1 MRKHKII
8 STAICI
14 IAVFA
19 CALAVYAICEG
30 RRVVNTSYTF
40 ESDRVPEQFDGF
52 KIALITDFHN
62 CNNYAE
68 VAEKVYNTS
77 PDIICI
83 AGDLVSM
90 NTSDYSNTK
99 NLIGRLMNIAQVYYS
114 YGNHEYYNATYHECD
129 EPPVKEG
136 AGMRSRI
143 LQSQYPIK
151 YSDLVEKYAAEYKL
165 DKSLVYAVIRTESK
179 FDQYAVSV
187 TNARGLMQVQSET
200 GGDCAAELKIK
211 DYSSDMLFEPDI
223 NIRIGCYY
231 LSKLMKLYNND
242 VKKSV
247 AAYNA
252 GLGNVDKWLKNSEYA
267 DGKGGLK
274 DIPFPETKNY
284 VDGVVKAQKI
294 YKELYFTAE

>member
-8 STAICI
+8 ITAICI

-129 EPPVKEG
+129 EPPVKEELEGSGVIFLNNSIRTIKKGG
-136 AGMRSRI
+136 AMINLIGYGDSIHADGDGAFWQHAEPFMNEIS
-143 LQSQYPIK
+143 QSIDKNVLSVLLLHRAQYFEEVAQYPFDLVLGGHMHGGQVGIKPIQSLILKKHVLTDK
-151 YSDLVEKYAAEYKL
+151 YSKGAYFENGHELII
-165 DKSLVYAVIRTESK
+165 SSGC
-179 FDQYAVSV
+179 
-187 TNARGLMQVQSET
+187 TNNDG
-200 GGDCAAELKIK
+200 
-211 DYSSDMLFEPDI
+211 
-223 NIRIGCYY
+223 IRIFNPPEVV
-231 LSKLMKLYNND
+231 SI
-242 VKKSV
+242 V
-247 AAYNA
+247 
-252 GLGNVDKWLKNSEYA
+252 LKR
-267 DGKGGLK
+267 
-274 DIPFPETKNY
+274 
-284 VDGVVKAQKI
+284 
-294 YKELYFTAE
+294 AEQ

>member
-8 STAICI
+8 IGAICI

-19 CALAVYAICEG
+19 CALAVYVICEG

-99 NLIGRLMNIAQVYYS
+99 KLIGRLMNIAQVYYS

-129 EPPVKEG
+129 EPPVKEELEGSGVIFLNNSIRTIKKGG
-136 AGMRSRI
+136 AMINLIGYGDSIHADGDGAFWQHAEPFMNEISRSIDKNVLSVLLLHRA
-143 LQSQYPIK
+143 QYFDEVAQYPFDLVLGGHMHGGQVGIKPIQSLILKKHVLTDK
-151 YSDLVEKYAAEYKL
+151 YSKGAYFENGHELII
-165 DKSLVYAVIRTESK
+165 SSGC
-179 FDQYAVSV
+179 
-187 TNARGLMQVQSET
+187 TNNDG
-200 GGDCAAELKIK
+200 
-211 DYSSDMLFEPDI
+211 
-223 NIRIGCYY
+223 IRIFNPPEVV
-231 LSKLMKLYNND
+231 SI
-242 VKKSV
+242 V
-247 AAYNA
+247 
-252 GLGNVDKWLKNSEYA
+252 LKR
-267 DGKGGLK
+267 
-274 DIPFPETKNY
+274 
-284 VDGVVKAQKI
+284 
-294 YKELYFTAE
+294 AEQ

>member
-8 STAICI
+8 IGAICI

-68 VAEKVYNTS
+68 VVEKVYNTS

-129 EPPVKEG
+129 EPPVKEELEGSGVIFLNNSIRTIKKGG
-136 AGMRSRI
+136 AMINLIGYGDSIHADGDGAFWQHAEPFMNEIS
-143 LQSQYPIK
+143 QSIDKNVLSVLLMHRAQYFDEVAQYPFDLVLGGHMHGGQVGIKPIQSLILKKHVLTDK
-151 YSDLVEKYAAEYKL
+151 YSKGAYFENGHELII
-165 DKSLVYAVIRTESK
+165 SSGC
-179 FDQYAVSV
+179 
-187 TNARGLMQVQSET
+187 TNNDG
-200 GGDCAAELKIK
+200 
-211 DYSSDMLFEPDI
+211 
-223 NIRIGCYY
+223 IRIFNPPEVV
-231 LSKLMKLYNND
+231 SI
-242 VKKSV
+242 V
-247 AAYNA
+247 
-252 GLGNVDKWLKNSEYA
+252 LKR
-267 DGKGGLK
+267 
-274 DIPFPETKNY
+274 
-284 VDGVVKAQKI
+284 
-294 YKELYFTAE
+294 AEQ

>member
-8 STAICI
+8 ITAICI

-129 EPPVKEG
+129 EPPVKEELEGSGVIFLNNSIRTIKKGG
-136 AGMRSRI
+136 AMINLIGYGDSIHADGDGAFWQHAEPFMNEIS
-143 LQSQYPIK
+143 QSIDKNVLSVLLLHRAQYFDEVAQYPFDLVLGGHMHGGQVGIKPIQSLILKKHVLTDK
-151 YSDLVEKYAAEYKL
+151 YSKGAYFENGHELII
-165 DKSLVYAVIRTESK
+165 SSGC
-179 FDQYAVSV
+179 
-187 TNARGLMQVQSET
+187 TNNDG
-200 GGDCAAELKIK
+200 
-211 DYSSDMLFEPDI
+211 
-223 NIRIGCYY
+223 IRIFNPPEVV
-231 LSKLMKLYNND
+231 SI
-242 VKKSV
+242 V
-247 AAYNA
+247 
-252 GLGNVDKWLKNSEYA
+252 LKR
-267 DGKGGLK
+267 
-274 DIPFPETKNY
+274 
-284 VDGVVKAQKI
+284 
-294 YKELYFTAE
+294 AEQ

>member
-8 STAICI
+8 IGAICI

-68 VAEKVYNTS
+68 VVEKVYNTS

-129 EPPVKEG
+129 EPPVKEELEGSGVIFLNNSIRTIKKGG
-136 AGMRSRI
+136 AMINLIGYGDSIHADGDGTFWQHAEPFMNEIS
-143 LQSQYPIK
+143 QSIDKNVLSVLLLHRAQYFDEVAQYPFDLVLGGHMHGGQVGIKPIQSLILKKHVLTDK
-151 YSDLVEKYAAEYKL
+151 YSKGAYFENGHELII
-165 DKSLVYAVIRTESK
+165 SSGC
-179 FDQYAVSV
+179 
-187 TNARGLMQVQSET
+187 TNNDG
-200 GGDCAAELKIK
+200 
-211 DYSSDMLFEPDI
+211 
-223 NIRIGCYY
+223 IRIFNPPEVV
-231 LSKLMKLYNND
+231 SI
-242 VKKSV
+242 V
-247 AAYNA
+247 
-252 GLGNVDKWLKNSEYA
+252 LKR
-267 DGKGGLK
+267 
-274 DIPFPETKNY
+274 
-284 VDGVVKAQKI
+284 
-294 YKELYFTAE
+294 AEQ

>member
-8 STAICI
+8 IGAICI

-129 EPPVKEG
+129 EPPVKEELEGSGVIFLNNSIRTIKKGG
-136 AGMRSRI
+136 AMINLIGYGDSIHADGDGAFWQHAEPFMNEIS
-143 LQSQYPIK
+143 QSIDKNVLSVLLLHRAQYFDEVAQYPFDLVLGGHMHGGQVGIKPIQSLILKKHVLTDK
-151 YSDLVEKYAAEYKL
+151 YSKGAYFENGHELII
-165 DKSLVYAVIRTESK
+165 SSGC
-179 FDQYAVSV
+179 
-187 TNARGLMQVQSET
+187 TNNDG
-200 GGDCAAELKIK
+200 
-211 DYSSDMLFEPDI
+211 
-223 NIRIGCYY
+223 IRIFNPPEVV
-231 LSKLMKLYNND
+231 SI
-242 VKKSV
+242 V
-247 AAYNA
+247 
-252 GLGNVDKWLKNSEYA
+252 LKR
-267 DGKGGLK
+267 
-274 DIPFPETKNY
+274 
-284 VDGVVKAQKI
+284 
-294 YKELYFTAE
+294 AEQ

>member
-8 STAICI
+8 IGAICI

-129 EPPVKEG
+129 EPPVKEELEGSGVIFLNNSIRTIKKDG
-136 AGMRSRI
+136 AMINLIGYGDSIHADGGGAFWQHAEPFMNEISRSIDKNVLSVLLLHRA
-143 LQSQYPIK
+143 QYFDEVAQYPFDLVLGGHMHGGQVGIKPIQSLILKKHVLTDK
-151 YSDLVEKYAAEYKL
+151 YSKGAYFENGHELII
-165 DKSLVYAVIRTESK
+165 SSGC
-179 FDQYAVSV
+179 
-187 TNARGLMQVQSET
+187 TNNDG
-200 GGDCAAELKIK
+200 
-211 DYSSDMLFEPDI
+211 
-223 NIRIGCYY
+223 IRIFNPPEVV
-231 LSKLMKLYNND
+231 SI
-242 VKKSV
+242 V
-247 AAYNA
+247 
-252 GLGNVDKWLKNSEYA
+252 LKR
-267 DGKGGLK
+267 
-274 DIPFPETKNY
+274 
-284 VDGVVKAQKI
+284 
-294 YKELYFTAE
+294 AEQ

>member
-8 STAICI
+8 IGAICI

-19 CALAVYAICEG
+19 CALAVYVICEG

-99 NLIGRLMNIAQVYYS
+99 KLIGRLMNIAQVYYS

-129 EPPVKEG
+129 EPPVKEELEGSGVIFLNNSIRTIKKGG
-136 AGMRSRI
+136 AMINLIGYGDSIHADGDGAFWQHAEPFMNEIS
-143 LQSQYPIK
+143 QSIDKNVLSVLLLHRAQYFDEVAQYPFDLVLGGHMHGGQVGIKPIQSLILKKHVLTDK
-151 YSDLVEKYAAEYKL
+151 YSKGAYFENGHELII
-165 DKSLVYAVIRTESK
+165 SSGC
-179 FDQYAVSV
+179 
-187 TNARGLMQVQSET
+187 TNNDG
-200 GGDCAAELKIK
+200 
-211 DYSSDMLFEPDI
+211 
-223 NIRIGCYY
+223 IRIFNPPEVV
-231 LSKLMKLYNND
+231 SI
-242 VKKSV
+242 V
-247 AAYNA
+247 
-252 GLGNVDKWLKNSEYA
+252 LKR
-267 DGKGGLK
+267 
-274 DIPFPETKNY
+274 
-284 VDGVVKAQKI
+284 
-294 YKELYFTAE
+294 AEQ

>member
-8 STAICI
+8 ITAICI

-19 CALAVYAICEG
+19 CALAVYVICEG

-68 VAEKVYNTS
+68 VVEKVYNTS

-129 EPPVKEG
+129 EPPVKEELEGSGVIFLNNSIRTIKKGG
-136 AGMRSRI
+136 AMINLIGYGDSIHADGDGAFWQHAEPFMNEIS
-143 LQSQYPIK
+143 QSIDKNVLSVLLLHRAQYFDEVAQYPFDLVLGGHMHGGQVGIKPIQSLILKKHVLTDK
-151 YSDLVEKYAAEYKL
+151 YSKGAYFENGHELII
-165 DKSLVYAVIRTESK
+165 SSGC
-179 FDQYAVSV
+179 
-187 TNARGLMQVQSET
+187 TNNDG
-200 GGDCAAELKIK
+200 
-211 DYSSDMLFEPDI
+211 
-223 NIRIGCYY
+223 IRIFNPPEVV
-231 LSKLMKLYNND
+231 SI
-242 VKKSV
+242 V
-247 AAYNA
+247 
-252 GLGNVDKWLKNSEYA
+252 LKR
-267 DGKGGLK
+267 
-274 DIPFPETKNY
+274 
-284 VDGVVKAQKI
+284 
-294 YKELYFTAE
+294 AEQ

>member
-8 STAICI
+8 ITAICI

-129 EPPVKEG
+129 EPPVKEELEGSGVIFLNNSIRTRKKGG
-136 AGMRSRI
+136 AMINLIGYGDSIHADGDGAFWQHAEPFMNEIS
-143 LQSQYPIK
+143 QSIDKNVLSVLLLHRAQYFDEVAQYPFDLVLGGHMHGGQVGIKPIQSLILKKHVLTDK
-151 YSDLVEKYAAEYKL
+151 YSKGAYFI
-165 DKSLVYAVIRTESK
+165 SSGC
-179 FDQYAVSV
+179 
-187 TNARGLMQVQSET
+187 TNNDG
-200 GGDCAAELKIK
+200 
-211 DYSSDMLFEPDI
+211 
-223 NIRIGCYY
+223 IRIFNPPEVV
-231 LSKLMKLYNND
+231 SI
-242 VKKSV
+242 V
-247 AAYNA
+247 
-252 GLGNVDKWLKNSEYA
+252 LKR
-267 DGKGGLK
+267 
-274 DIPFPETKNY
+274 
-284 VDGVVKAQKI
+284 
-294 YKELYFTAE
+294 AEQ

>member
-8 STAICI
+8 IGAICI

-19 CALAVYAICEG
+19 CALAVYVICEG

-129 EPPVKEG
+129 EPPVKEELEGSGVIFLNNSIRTIKKGG
-136 AGMRSRI
+136 AMINLIGYGDSIHADGDGAFWQHAEPFMNEIS
-143 LQSQYPIK
+143 QSIDKNVLSVLLLHRAQYFDEVAQYPFDLVLGGHMHGGQVGIKPIQSLILKKHVLTDK
-151 YSDLVEKYAAEYKL
+151 YSKGAYFENGHELII
-165 DKSLVYAVIRTESK
+165 SSGC
-179 FDQYAVSV
+179 
-187 TNARGLMQVQSET
+187 TNNDG
-200 GGDCAAELKIK
+200 
-211 DYSSDMLFEPDI
+211 
-223 NIRIGCYY
+223 IRIFNPPEVV
-231 LSKLMKLYNND
+231 SI
-242 VKKSV
+242 V
-247 AAYNA
+247 
-252 GLGNVDKWLKNSEYA
+252 LKR
-267 DGKGGLK
+267 
-274 DIPFPETKNY
+274 
-284 VDGVVKAQKI
+284 
-294 YKELYFTAE
+294 AEQ

>member
-8 STAICI
+8 ITAICI

-19 CALAVYAICEG
+19 CALAVYVICEG

-129 EPPVKEG
+129 EPPVKEELEGSGVIFLNNSIRTIKKGG
-136 AGMRSRI
+136 AMINLIGYGDSIHADGDGAFWQHAEPFMNEIS
-143 LQSQYPIK
+143 QSIDKNVLSVLLLHRAQYFDEVAQYPFDLVLGGHMHGGQVGIKPIQSLILKKHVLTDK
-151 YSDLVEKYAAEYKL
+151 YSKGAYFENGHELII
-165 DKSLVYAVIRTESK
+165 SSGC
-179 FDQYAVSV
+179 
-187 TNARGLMQVQSET
+187 TNNDG
-200 GGDCAAELKIK
+200 
-211 DYSSDMLFEPDI
+211 
-223 NIRIGCYY
+223 IRIFNPPEVV
-231 LSKLMKLYNND
+231 SI
-242 VKKSV
+242 V
-247 AAYNA
+247 
-252 GLGNVDKWLKNSEYA
+252 LKR
-267 DGKGGLK
+267 
-274 DIPFPETKNY
+274 
-284 VDGVVKAQKI
+284 
-294 YKELYFTAE
+294 AEQ

>member
-8 STAICI
+8 IGAICI

-129 EPPVKEG
+129 EPPVKEELEGSGVIFLNNSIRTIKKGRAMINLIGYGDSIHADGDG
-136 AGMRSRI
+136 AFWQHAEPFMNEIS
-143 LQSQYPIK
+143 QSIDKNVLSVLLLHRAQYFDEVAQYPFDLVLGGHMHGGQVGIKPIQSLILKKHVLTDK
-151 YSDLVEKYAAEYKL
+151 YSKGAYFENGHELII
-165 DKSLVYAVIRTESK
+165 SSGC
-179 FDQYAVSV
+179 
-187 TNARGLMQVQSET
+187 TNNDG
-200 GGDCAAELKIK
+200 
-211 DYSSDMLFEPDI
+211 
-223 NIRIGCYY
+223 IRIFNPPEVV
-231 LSKLMKLYNND
+231 SI
-242 VKKSV
+242 V
-247 AAYNA
+247 
-252 GLGNVDKWLKNSEYA
+252 LKR
-267 DGKGGLK
+267 
-274 DIPFPETKNY
+274 
-284 VDGVVKAQKI
+284 
-294 YKELYFTAE
+294 AEQ

>member
-8 STAICI
+8 ITAICI

-129 EPPVKEG
+129 EPPVKEELEGSGVIFLNNSIRTIKKGG
-136 AGMRSRI
+136 AMINLIGYGDSIHADGDGAFWQHAEPFMNEISQSIDKNI
-143 LQSQYPIK
+143 LSVLLLHRAQYFDEVAQYPFDLVLGGHMHGGQVGIKPIQSLILKKHVLTDK
-151 YSDLVEKYAAEYKL
+151 YSKGAYFENGHELII
-165 DKSLVYAVIRTESK
+165 SSGC
-179 FDQYAVSV
+179 
-187 TNARGLMQVQSET
+187 TNNDG
-200 GGDCAAELKIK
+200 
-211 DYSSDMLFEPDI
+211 
-223 NIRIGCYY
+223 IRIFNPPEVV
-231 LSKLMKLYNND
+231 SI
-242 VKKSV
+242 V
-247 AAYNA
+247 
-252 GLGNVDKWLKNSEYA
+252 LKR
-267 DGKGGLK
+267 
-274 DIPFPETKNY
+274 
-284 VDGVVKAQKI
+284 
-294 YKELYFTAE
+294 AEQ

>member
-8 STAICI
+8 ITAICI

-129 EPPVKEG
+129 EPPVKEELEG
-136 AGMRSRI
+136 SGVIFLNNS
-143 LQSQYPIK
+143 
-151 YSDLVEKYAAEYKL
+151 
-165 DKSLVYAVIRTESK
+165 IRTIK
-179 FDQYAVSV
+179 K
-187 TNARGLMQVQSET
+187 
-200 GGDCAAELKIK
+200 GGA
-211 DYSSDMLFEPDI
+211 MI
-223 NIRIGCYY
+223 NLIGYGD
-231 LSKLMKLYNND
+231 SIH
-242 VKKSV
+242 
-247 AAYNA
+247 
-252 GLGNVDKWLKNSEYA
+252 A
-267 DGKGGLK
+267 DGDGAFWQHAE
-274 DIPFPETKNY
+274 PFMNEISQSIDKN
-284 VDGVVKAQKI
+284 VLSVFKI
-294 YKELYFTAE
+294 CSF

>member
-8 STAICI
+8 IGAICI

-129 EPPVKEG
+129 EPPVKEELEGSGVIFLNNSIRTIKKDG
-136 AGMRSRI
+136 AMINLIGYGDSIHADGDGAFWQHAEPFMNEIS
-143 LQSQYPIK
+143 QSIDKNVLSVLLLHRAQYFDEVAQYPFDLVLGGHMHGGQVGIKPIQSLILKKHVLTDK
-151 YSDLVEKYAAEYKL
+151 YSKGAYFENGHELII
-165 DKSLVYAVIRTESK
+165 SSGC
-179 FDQYAVSV
+179 
-187 TNARGLMQVQSET
+187 TNNDG
-200 GGDCAAELKIK
+200 
-211 DYSSDMLFEPDI
+211 
-223 NIRIGCYY
+223 IRIFNPPEVV
-231 LSKLMKLYNND
+231 SI
-242 VKKSV
+242 V
-247 AAYNA
+247 
-252 GLGNVDKWLKNSEYA
+252 LKR
-267 DGKGGLK
+267 
-274 DIPFPETKNY
+274 
-284 VDGVVKAQKI
+284 
-294 YKELYFTAE
+294 AEQ

>member
-8 STAICI
+8 ITAICI

-129 EPPVKEG
+129 EPPVKEELEGSGVIFLNNSIRTIKKGG
-136 AGMRSRI
+136 AMINLIGYGDSIHADGDGAFWQHAEPFMNEIS
-143 LQSQYPIK
+143 QSIDKNVLSVLLMHRAQYFDEVAQYPFDLVLGGHMHGGQVGIKPIQSLILKKHVLTDK
-151 YSDLVEKYAAEYKL
+151 YSKGAYFENGHELII
-165 DKSLVYAVIRTESK
+165 SSGC
-179 FDQYAVSV
+179 
-187 TNARGLMQVQSET
+187 TNNDG
-200 GGDCAAELKIK
+200 
-211 DYSSDMLFEPDI
+211 
-223 NIRIGCYY
+223 IRIFNPPEVV
-231 LSKLMKLYNND
+231 SI
-242 VKKSV
+242 V
-247 AAYNA
+247 
-252 GLGNVDKWLKNSEYA
+252 LKR
-267 DGKGGLK
+267 
-274 DIPFPETKNY
+274 
-284 VDGVVKAQKI
+284 
-294 YKELYFTAE
+294 AEQ

>member
-8 STAICI
+8 IGAICI

-68 VAEKVYNTS
+68 VVEKVYNTS

-129 EPPVKEG
+129 EPPVKEELEGSGVIFLNNSIRTIKKGRAMINLIGYGDSIHADGDG
-136 AGMRSRI
+136 AFWQHAEPFMNEIS
-143 LQSQYPIK
+143 QSIDKNVLSVLLLHRAQYFDEVAQYPFDLVLGGHMHGGQVGIKPIQSLILKKHVLTDK
-151 YSDLVEKYAAEYKL
+151 YSKGAYFENGHELII
-165 DKSLVYAVIRTESK
+165 SSGC
-179 FDQYAVSV
+179 
-187 TNARGLMQVQSET
+187 TNNDG
-200 GGDCAAELKIK
+200 
-211 DYSSDMLFEPDI
+211 
-223 NIRIGCYY
+223 IRIFNPPEVV
-231 LSKLMKLYNND
+231 SI
-242 VKKSV
+242 V
-247 AAYNA
+247 
-252 GLGNVDKWLKNSEYA
+252 LKR
-267 DGKGGLK
+267 
-274 DIPFPETKNY
+274 
-284 VDGVVKAQKI
+284 
-294 YKELYFTAE
+294 AEQ

>member
-8 STAICI
+8 ITAICI

-129 EPPVKEG
+129 EPPVKEELEGSGVIFLNNSIRTIKKGG
-136 AGMRSRI
+136 AMINLIGYGDSIHADEDGAFWQHAEPFMNEIS
-143 LQSQYPIK
+143 QSIDKNVLSVLLLHRAQYFDEVAQYPFDLVLGGHMHGGQVGIKPIQSLILKKHVLTDK
-151 YSDLVEKYAAEYKL
+151 YSKGAYFENGHELII
-165 DKSLVYAVIRTESK
+165 SSGC
-179 FDQYAVSV
+179 
-187 TNARGLMQVQSET
+187 TNNDG
-200 GGDCAAELKIK
+200 
-211 DYSSDMLFEPDI
+211 
-223 NIRIGCYY
+223 IRIFNPPEVV
-231 LSKLMKLYNND
+231 SI
-242 VKKSV
+242 V
-247 AAYNA
+247 
-252 GLGNVDKWLKNSEYA
+252 LKR
-267 DGKGGLK
+267 
-274 DIPFPETKNY
+274 
-284 VDGVVKAQKI
+284 
-294 YKELYFTAE
+294 AEQ

>member
-8 STAICI
+8 ITAICI

-68 VAEKVYNTS
+68 VVEKVYNTS

-129 EPPVKEG
+129 EPPVKEELEGSGVIFLNNSIRTIKKGG
-136 AGMRSRI
+136 AMINLIGYGDSIHADGDGAFWQHAEPFMNEIS
-143 LQSQYPIK
+143 QSIDKNVLSVLLLHRAQYFDEVAQYPFDLVLGGHMHGGQVGIKPIQSLILKKHVLTDK
-151 YSDLVEKYAAEYKL
+151 YSKGAYFENGHELII
-165 DKSLVYAVIRTESK
+165 SSGC
-179 FDQYAVSV
+179 
-187 TNARGLMQVQSET
+187 TNNDG
-200 GGDCAAELKIK
+200 
-211 DYSSDMLFEPDI
+211 
-223 NIRIGCYY
+223 IRIFNPPEVV
-231 LSKLMKLYNND
+231 SI
-242 VKKSV
+242 V
-247 AAYNA
+247 
-252 GLGNVDKWLKNSEYA
+252 LKR
-267 DGKGGLK
+267 
-274 DIPFPETKNY
+274 
-284 VDGVVKAQKI
+284 
-294 YKELYFTAE
+294 AEQ

>member
-8 STAICI
+8 IGAICI

-129 EPPVKEG
+129 EPPVKEELEGSGVIFLNNSIRTIKKGG
-136 AGMRSRI
+136 AMINLIGYGDSIHADGDGAFWQHAEPFMNEISQSIDKNVLSI
-143 LQSQYPIK
+143 LLLHRAQYFDEVAQYPFDLVLGGHMHGGQVGIKPIQSLILKKHVLTDK
-151 YSDLVEKYAAEYKL
+151 YSKGAYFENGHELII
-165 DKSLVYAVIRTESK
+165 SSGC
-179 FDQYAVSV
+179 
-187 TNARGLMQVQSET
+187 TNNDG
-200 GGDCAAELKIK
+200 
-211 DYSSDMLFEPDI
+211 
-223 NIRIGCYY
+223 IRIFNPPEVV
-231 LSKLMKLYNND
+231 SI
-242 VKKSV
+242 V
-247 AAYNA
+247 
-252 GLGNVDKWLKNSEYA
+252 LKR
-267 DGKGGLK
+267 
-274 DIPFPETKNY
+274 
-284 VDGVVKAQKI
+284 
-294 YKELYFTAE
+294 AEQ

>member
-8 STAICI
+8 IGAICI

-129 EPPVKEG
+129 EPPVKEELEGSGVILLNNSIRTIKKDG
-136 AGMRSRI
+136 AMINLIGYGDSVHADGDGAFWQHAEPFMKEISRSIDKNVLSVLLLHRAQYFDEVAQYSFDLVLGGHMHGGQVGIKPIQSLI
-143 LQSQYPIK
+143 LKKHVLTDK
-151 YSDLVEKYAAEYKL
+151 YSKGAYFE
-165 DKSLVYAVIRTESK
+165 
-179 FDQYAVSV
+179 
-187 TNARGLMQVQSET
+187 NGH
-200 GGDCAAELKIK
+200 ELII
-211 DYSSDMLFEPDI
+211 SS
-223 NIRIGCYY
+223 GCT
-231 LSKLMKLYNND
+231 NND
-242 VKKSV
+242 GIRLFNPPEVVSIV
-247 AAYNA
+247 
-252 GLGNVDKWLKNSEYA
+252 LKR
-267 DGKGGLK
+267 
-274 DIPFPETKNY
+274 
-284 VDGVVKAQKI
+284 
-294 YKELYFTAE
+294 AEQ

>member
-8 STAICI
+8 ITAICI

-129 EPPVKEG
+129 EPPVKEELEGGGVIFLNNSIRTIKKGG
-136 AGMRSRI
+136 AMINLIGYGDSIHADGDGAFWQHAEPFMNEIS
-143 LQSQYPIK
+143 QSIDKNVLSVLLLHRAQYFDEVAQYPFDLVLGGHMHGGQVGIKPIQSLILKKHVLTDK
-151 YSDLVEKYAAEYKL
+151 YSKGAYFENGHELII
-165 DKSLVYAVIRTESK
+165 SSGC
-179 FDQYAVSV
+179 
-187 TNARGLMQVQSET
+187 TNNDG
-200 GGDCAAELKIK
+200 
-211 DYSSDMLFEPDI
+211 
-223 NIRIGCYY
+223 IRIFNPPEVV
-231 LSKLMKLYNND
+231 SI
-242 VKKSV
+242 V
-247 AAYNA
+247 
-252 GLGNVDKWLKNSEYA
+252 LKR
-267 DGKGGLK
+267 
-274 DIPFPETKNY
+274 
-284 VDGVVKAQKI
+284 
-294 YKELYFTAE
+294 AEQ

>member
-8 STAICI
+8 ITAICI

-129 EPPVKEG
+129 EPPVKEELEGSGVIFLNNSIRTIKKGG
-136 AGMRSRI
+136 AMINLIGYGDSIHADGDGAFWQHAEPFMNEIS
-143 LQSQYPIK
+143 QSIDKNVLSVLLLYRAQYFDEVAQYPFDLVLGGHMHGGQVGIKPIQSLILKKHVLTDK
-151 YSDLVEKYAAEYKL
+151 YSKGAYFENGHELII
-165 DKSLVYAVIRTESK
+165 SSGC
-179 FDQYAVSV
+179 
-187 TNARGLMQVQSET
+187 TNNDG
-200 GGDCAAELKIK
+200 
-211 DYSSDMLFEPDI
+211 
-223 NIRIGCYY
+223 IRIFNPPEVV
-231 LSKLMKLYNND
+231 SI
-242 VKKSV
+242 V
-247 AAYNA
+247 
-252 GLGNVDKWLKNSEYA
+252 LKR
-267 DGKGGLK
+267 
-274 DIPFPETKNY
+274 
-284 VDGVVKAQKI
+284 
-294 YKELYFTAE
+294 AEQ

>member
-8 STAICI
+8 IGAICI

-68 VAEKVYNTS
+68 VVEKVYNTS

-129 EPPVKEG
+129 EPPVKEELEGSGVIFLNNSIRTIKKGG
-136 AGMRSRI
+136 AMINLIGYGDSIHADGDGAFWQHAEPFMNEIS
-143 LQSQYPIK
+143 QSIDKNVLSVLLLHRAQYFDEVAQYPFDLVLGGHMHGGQVGIKPIQSLILKKHVLTDK
-151 YSDLVEKYAAEYKL
+151 YSKGAYFENGHELII
-165 DKSLVYAVIRTESK
+165 SSGC
-179 FDQYAVSV
+179 
-187 TNARGLMQVQSET
+187 TNNDG
-200 GGDCAAELKIK
+200 
-211 DYSSDMLFEPDI
+211 
-223 NIRIGCYY
+223 IRIFNPPEVV
-231 LSKLMKLYNND
+231 SI
-242 VKKSV
+242 V
-247 AAYNA
+247 
-252 GLGNVDKWLKNSEYA
+252 LKR
-267 DGKGGLK
+267 
-274 DIPFPETKNY
+274 
-284 VDGVVKAQKI
+284 
-294 YKELYFTAE
+294 AEQ

>member
-8 STAICI
+8 ITAICI

-129 EPPVKEG
+129 EPPVKEELEGSGVIFLNNSIRTIKKGG
-136 AGMRSRI
+136 AMINLIGYGDSIHADGDGAFWQHVEPFMNEIS
-143 LQSQYPIK
+143 QSIDKNVLSVLLLHRAQYFDEVAQYPFDLVLGGHMHGGQVGIKPIQSLILKKHVLTDK
-151 YSDLVEKYAAEYKL
+151 YSKGAYFENGHELII
-165 DKSLVYAVIRTESK
+165 SSGC
-179 FDQYAVSV
+179 
-187 TNARGLMQVQSET
+187 TNNDG
-200 GGDCAAELKIK
+200 
-211 DYSSDMLFEPDI
+211 
-223 NIRIGCYY
+223 IRIFNPPEVV
-231 LSKLMKLYNND
+231 SI
-242 VKKSV
+242 V
-247 AAYNA
+247 
-252 GLGNVDKWLKNSEYA
+252 LKR
-267 DGKGGLK
+267 
-274 DIPFPETKNY
+274 
-284 VDGVVKAQKI
+284 
-294 YKELYFTAE
+294 AEQ

>member
-1 MRKHKII
+1 MREIESVRSYNKGRNYNKRRKRKNRKDSSGCGGCFARFVVFVII
-8 STAICI
+8 FS
-14 IAVFA
+14 
-19 CALAVYAICEG
+19 ALG
-30 RRVVNTSYTF
+30 
-40 ESDRVPEQFDGF
+40 
-52 KIALITDFHN
+52 
-62 CNNYAE
+62 
-68 VAEKVYNTS
+68 
-77 PDIICI
+77 
-83 AGDLVSM
+83 
-90 NTSDYSNTK
+90 
-99 NLIGRLMNIAQVYYS
+99 
-114 YGNHEYYNATYHECD
+114 YGGY
-129 EPPVKEG
+129 KLFQG

>member
-8 STAICI
+8 IGAICI

-77 PDIICI
+77 PNIICI

-129 EPPVKEG
+129 EPPVKEELEGSGVIFLNNSIRTIKKGG
-136 AGMRSRI
+136 AMINLIGYGDSIHADGDGAFWQHAEPFMNEIS
-143 LQSQYPIK
+143 QSIDKNVLSVLLLHRAQYFDEVAQYPFDLVLGGHMHGGQVGIKPIQSLILKKHVLTDK
-151 YSDLVEKYAAEYKL
+151 YSKGAYFENGHELII
-165 DKSLVYAVIRTESK
+165 SSGC
-179 FDQYAVSV
+179 
-187 TNARGLMQVQSET
+187 TNNDG
-200 GGDCAAELKIK
+200 
-211 DYSSDMLFEPDI
+211 
-223 NIRIGCYY
+223 IRIFNPPEVV
-231 LSKLMKLYNND
+231 SI
-242 VKKSV
+242 V
-247 AAYNA
+247 
-252 GLGNVDKWLKNSEYA
+252 LKR
-267 DGKGGLK
+267 
-274 DIPFPETKNY
+274 
-284 VDGVVKAQKI
+284 
-294 YKELYFTAE
+294 AEQ

>member
-8 STAICI
+8 ITAICI

-129 EPPVKEG
+129 EPPVKEELEGSGVIFLNNSIRTIKKGG
-136 AGMRSRI
+136 AMINLIGYGDSIHADGDGAFWQHAEPFMNEIS
-143 LQSQYPIK
+143 QSIDKNVLSVLLLHRAQYFDEVAQYPFDLVLGGHMHGGQVGIKPMQSLILKKHVLTDK
-151 YSDLVEKYAAEYKL
+151 YSKGAYFENGHELII
-165 DKSLVYAVIRTESK
+165 SSGC
-179 FDQYAVSV
+179 
-187 TNARGLMQVQSET
+187 TNNDG
-200 GGDCAAELKIK
+200 
-211 DYSSDMLFEPDI
+211 
-223 NIRIGCYY
+223 IRIFNPPEVV
-231 LSKLMKLYNND
+231 SI
-242 VKKSV
+242 V
-247 AAYNA
+247 
-252 GLGNVDKWLKNSEYA
+252 LKR
-267 DGKGGLK
+267 
-274 DIPFPETKNY
+274 
-284 VDGVVKAQKI
+284 
-294 YKELYFTAE
+294 AEQ

>member
-8 STAICI
+8 IGAICI

-30 RRVVNTSYTF
+30 RHVVNTSYTF

-129 EPPVKEG
+129 EPPVKEELEGSGVIFLNNSIRTIKKGG
-136 AGMRSRI
+136 AMINLIGYGDSIHADGDGAFWQHAEPFMNEIS
-143 LQSQYPIK
+143 QSIDKNVLSVLLLHRAQYFDEVAQYPFDLVLGGHMHGGQVGIKPIQSLILKKHVLTDK
-151 YSDLVEKYAAEYKL
+151 YSKGAYFENGHELII
-165 DKSLVYAVIRTESK
+165 SSGC
-179 FDQYAVSV
+179 
-187 TNARGLMQVQSET
+187 TNNDG
-200 GGDCAAELKIK
+200 
-211 DYSSDMLFEPDI
+211 
-223 NIRIGCYY
+223 IRIFNPPEVV
-231 LSKLMKLYNND
+231 SI
-242 VKKSV
+242 V
-247 AAYNA
+247 
-252 GLGNVDKWLKNSEYA
+252 LKR
-267 DGKGGLK
+267 
-274 DIPFPETKNY
+274 
-284 VDGVVKAQKI
+284 
-294 YKELYFTAE
+294 AEQ